1 MTKLLAGLFKNI
13 DDAEQAATELK
24 EEGYTKNLSIETEL
38 SGVQEELFDLH
49 PGKEEAVITLIC
61 AIDDIPEVED
71 ILRSYGAYD
80 VTAPEQQVV
89 AV

>member
-1 MTKLLAGLFKNI
+1 MTKLIAGLFKNI
-13 DDAEQAATELK
+13 DDAEQAATELR
-24 EEGYTKNLSIETEL
+24 EVGYAKKLSIETEI
-38 SGVQEELFDLH
+38 SDIQEELFDLH
-49 PGKEEAVITLIC
+49 PGKEEAVVTLIC
-61 AIDDIPEVED
+61 DVDTIPEVEN